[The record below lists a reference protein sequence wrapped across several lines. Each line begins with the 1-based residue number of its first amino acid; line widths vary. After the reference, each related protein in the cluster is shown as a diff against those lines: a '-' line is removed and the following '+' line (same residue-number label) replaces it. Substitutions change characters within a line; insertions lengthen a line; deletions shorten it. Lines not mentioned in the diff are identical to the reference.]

1 MIYVTRLDHNPVVVN
16 AELIVT
22 VESTPDTLVTLSN
35 GHQFLVRES
44 VGDVVARV
52 VDYRRQLISTLKV
65 VSTGT
70 DRTVREEG

>member
-1 MIYVTRLDHNPVVVN
+1 MIYVTRLDHNPMVVN

-22 VESTPDTLVTLSN
+22 VESTPDTLVTLTT

-44 VGDVVARV
+44 VGDVVSRV
-52 VDYRRQLISTLKV
+52 VDYRRQLIGTLKV
-65 VSTGT
+65 VTTAT

>member
-22 VESTPDTLVTLSN
+22 VESTPDTLLTLSS
-35 GHQFLVRES
+35 GLQFLVRES
-44 VGDVVARV
+44 VGDVVSRV
-52 VDYRRQLISTLKV
+52 VEYRRQVMGTLKV
-65 VSTGT
+65 VSATS

>member
-1 MIYVTRLDHNPVVVN
+1 MITITRLDHTQVVLN

-22 VESTPDTLVTLSN
+22 IESTPDTLVTLN
-35 GHQFLVRES
+35 TGHQFLVRES

-52 VDYRRQLISTLKV
+52 VEYRRQLIGTLKV
-65 VSTGT
+65 VSTAT

>member
-1 MIYVTRLDHNPVVVN
+1 MIYVTRLDHNPMVVN

-22 VESTPDTLVTLSN
+22 VESTPDTLLTLSS
-35 GHQFLVRES
+35 GLQFLVRES

-52 VDYRRQLISTLKV
+52 VEYRRQLLGTLKV
-65 VSTGT
+65 VSATA

>member
-1 MIYVTRLDHNPVVVN
+1 MIYITRLDHNPMVVN

-35 GHQFLVRES
+35 GHQLLVRES
-44 VGDVVARV
+44 VGDVVSRV
-52 VDYRRQLISTLKV
+52 VEYRRQLIGTLKV
-65 VSTGT
+65 VSAAS